1 MICMDT
7 TTAAIVAVL
16 GTVALVG
23 LVIAL
28 VRTVARDGLGH
39 RPPPAARPDWAAGTA
54 VEIERST
61 QVHA

>member
-1 MICMDT
+1 MET
-7 TTAAIVAVL
+7 TVAAIMAVL

-23 LVIAL
+23 LVVA
-28 VRTVARDGLGH
+28 VARTVVRDGLGH
-39 RPPPAARPDWAAGTA
+39 RPPPVARQDWAEGTA

>member
-1 MICMDT
+1 M
-7 TTAAIVAVL
+7 AVL

-23 LVIAL
+23 LVVA
-28 VRTVARDGLGH
+28 VARTVVRDGLGH
-39 RPPPAARPDWAAGTA
+39 RPPPVARQDWAEGTA

>member
-1 MICMDT
+1 MDT

-23 LVIAL
+23 LIVAL
-28 VRTVARDGLGH
+28 ARTVARDGLGY
-39 RPPPAARPDWAAGTA
+39 RPPPTARNDWAAGTS